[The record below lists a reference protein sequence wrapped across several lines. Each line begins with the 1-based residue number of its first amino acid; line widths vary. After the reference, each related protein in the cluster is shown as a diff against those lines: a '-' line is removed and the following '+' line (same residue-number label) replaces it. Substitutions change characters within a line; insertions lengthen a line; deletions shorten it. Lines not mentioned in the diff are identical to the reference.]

1 MGVVPFSSSFGDYAQ
16 VLVERSTFLLV
27 IEQILINRFMTYA
40 KQVETLQGIADLLR
54 AELHPEQEKHHFPL
68 FFGKVGSSS

>member
-54 AELHPEQEKHHFPL
+54 AELHPEQEKDHFPL
-68 FFGKVGSSS
+68 FLGEVGTSS